1 MKKIFYFFIVALI
14 MGSCGNL
21 EPQRAE
27 SPFLKS
33 FVFRNSIDEEWQ
45 KSLRDEFISE
55 VYLGNI
61 QIDGFNIPTIDADQP
76 RSLDEAV
83 LIIFEDISL
92 EITGAENKCKEEY
105 ISDFDDY
112 IESYNLS
119 EWSSIFK
126 DNNPTVLRTSEV
138 MCEKDPKR
146 SKDSFIKLV
155 NKFFEYIT
163 TEAEREVKMISWEP
177 DFINSGDSYDAYDV
191 TYQVGSGYTLINLI
205 EFTEGGKYE
214 FKILNTANS
223 LTEINDYI

>member
-33 FVFRNSIDEEWQ
+33 FVFRNSINEEWQ
-45 KSLRDEFISE
+45 ESLRDEFIGE

-83 LIIFEDISL
+83 LIIFENISL
-92 EITGAENKCKEEY
+92 EITGDENKCKEEY
-105 ISDFDDY
+105 ISDFDRF
-112 IESYNLS
+112 IESYNRS
-119 EWSSIFK
+119 EWYFFN
-126 DNNPTVLRTSEV
+126 DNPTVLRASEV
-138 MCEKDPKR
+138 MCEKDTKH
-146 SKDSFIKLV
+146 SKAAFVKLV

>member
-45 KSLRDEFISE
+45 KSLRDEFIGE

-61 QIDGFNIPTIDADQP
+61 KIEGFDIPLIDADQP
-76 RSLDEAV
+76 RSIDEAV
-83 LIIFEDISL
+83 LIIFEDFTL
-92 EITGAENKCKEEY
+92 NITGNEKECKAEY
-105 ISDFDDY
+105 IAEFEDWMEPDNDT
-112 IESYNLS
+112 
-119 EWSSIFK
+119 EWSWFSE
-126 DNNPTVLRTSEV
+126 NPATLRASEV
-138 MCEKDPKR
+138 MCEKDIKR
-146 SKDSFIKLV
+146 SKASFTKLI
-155 NKFFEYIT
+155 NRFFEYIT
-163 TEAEREVKMISWEP
+163 SEAEKEVKMISWEY
-177 DFINSGDSYDAYDV
+177 DFINTGDSYDAYDV